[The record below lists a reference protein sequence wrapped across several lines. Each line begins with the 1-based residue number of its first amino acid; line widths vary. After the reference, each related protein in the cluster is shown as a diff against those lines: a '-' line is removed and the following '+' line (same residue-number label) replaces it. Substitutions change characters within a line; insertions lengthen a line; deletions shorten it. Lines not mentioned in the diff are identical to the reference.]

1 MTENKTRISFYLRD
15 YTVRVFTSALRAL
28 DKPKYIRFLINPD
41 TLKMAM
47 TEHRQKEFTSF
58 RVSRKIFEDSK
69 DKSFRIHSKKF
80 CVLIANRMNW
90 DPDRSYWVEG
100 RIYPEQKVVVY
111 DLTSAKEIVL
121 GTGRRKRRK
130 ATTSPKRKTLDN
142 SDD

>member
-1 MTENKTRISFYLRD
+1 MIENNTRISFYLRD
-15 YTVRVFTSALRAL
+15 YTVRVFTNALRAL
-28 DKPKYIRFLINPD
+28 GKPKYVRFLINPD

-69 DKSFRIHSKKF
+69 YKSFRIYSKKL

-90 DPDRSYWVEG
+90 EPDRSYWVEG
-100 RIYPEQKVVVY
+100 RIYPDQKVVIY
-111 DLTSAKEIVL
+111 DLTSAKEIIL

-130 ATTSPKRKTLDN
+130 AKTTDPRQS
-142 SDD
+142 S

>member
-1 MTENKTRISFYLRD
+1 MTGNNTRISFYLRKN
-15 YTVRVFTSALRAL
+15 TVRVFTSALRAL
-28 DKPKYIRFLINPD
+28 DKPKYVRFLINPD

-47 TEHRQKEFTSF
+47 TEYWQKEFTSF

-69 DKSFRIHSKKF
+69 GKSLRIRSKKF
-80 CVLIANRMNW
+80 CDLIANRMNW

-100 RIYPEQKVVVY
+100 RIYPDQKVVVY

-130 ATTSPKRKTLDN
+130 AKASASRQ
-142 SDD
+142 SS